1 MNNKTIIGLTGGIGS
16 GKSTVA
22 KFFVNQGVCVVD
34 ADQVARQV
42 VEPGEPALLA
52 IAEHFGDHLLTS
64 EGLLDRAELRKI
76 IFENP
81 VQRSWLES
89 LLHPII
95 RETIQEQLNQADSKY
110 AILETPLLFETD
122 QHQLVDIS
130 LLVDVPEKLQ
140 IERTMT
146 RDNNT
151 QQQVQNIMDA
161 QMSREDKQQKAD
173 YIINNDRELE
183 VVYKDLSALHQKFLE
198 S

>member
-22 KFFVNQGVCVVD
+22 KFFINQGVCVVD

-81 VQRSWLES
+81 DQRSWLES